1 MSTTIDYMHICDYAF
16 VAEGGKAAIIGIF
29 DKISATTFPT
39 NHPYMAV
46 ALKLRDEPHRT
57 LPIKITVARP
67 NGDKLAE
74 LDGAVATGDDGSA
87 NVNLNLVNLQ
97 FQEPGRYLVKV
108 ASKGET
114 LASQSLILAKVAAP
128 PVSRAS

>member
-1 MSTTIDYMHICDYAF
+1 MPTTIDYMHICDYAF
-16 VAEGGKAAIIGIF
+16 VADGGKAAIIGIF
-29 DKISATTFPT
+29 DQINASSFPT
-39 NHPYMAV
+39 SHPYMAV

-67 NGDKLAE
+67 SGDKLAE
-74 LDGAVATGDDGSA
+74 LDAVVATGADGSA

-97 FQEPGRYLVKV
+97 FQEAGRYLVKV

-114 LASQSLILAKVAAP
+114 LVSQSLTVAKSAAP
-128 PVSRAS
+128 PVQRAS